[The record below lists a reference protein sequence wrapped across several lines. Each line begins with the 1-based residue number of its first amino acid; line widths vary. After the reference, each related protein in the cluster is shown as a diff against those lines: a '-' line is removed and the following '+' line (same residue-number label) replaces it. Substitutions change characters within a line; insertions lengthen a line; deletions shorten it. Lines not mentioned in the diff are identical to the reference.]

1 MLLDPRSASFKRYLL
16 PGLIFQSV
24 VIAGGYGTGRELVEF
39 FLRHGPLTGLAGMA
53 VSTVVWSAV
62 CAASFEFARTFRAYD
77 YRSFFRELL
86 GGGWFTFEVCYFALL
101 AIVLA
106 VIAAAAGSILEESFG
121 LPYAVGVLGIMG
133 AVAFL
138 VFRGS
143 ATIEGV
149 LSTWSLVLYGVYFL
163 VFVWSFKFFG
173 TEIAAAFGGSDFRSD
188 WAVAGV
194 RYAAYNLAVVPAI
207 LFALHEVKTRRQALT
222 AGLLA
227 GPIGIIP
234 AALFFVAMSGHY
246 PAIVDETVPANFLLD
261 ALGSRG
267 LQIVFQV
274 VLFGTLIET
283 GTGLIHAVNER
294 VAATY
299 RESGRDMPRALRPTI
314 ATALL
319 LAGAGL
325 ASFGLIELIARGYG
339 TLTWAFLGVFVLPI
353 LTWGIVRIR
362 WAPGERAGL
371 DRRDRPETGGRA
383 GSADVRRE

>member
-1 MLLDPRSASFKRYLL
+1 MLDPRSTTFKRYLL

-39 FLRHGPLTGLAGMA
+39 FLRQGPLGGLLGMA
-53 VSTVVWSAV
+53 VATAVWSAV

-86 GGGWFTFEVCYFALL
+86 GRAWFTFEICYFALL

-106 VIAAAAGSILEESFG
+106 VIAAAAGAILQETFS
-121 LPYAVGVLGIMG
+121 LPYAVGVIAIMS

-149 LSTWSLVLYGVYFL
+149 LSTWSLVLYAVYFV
-163 VFVWSFKFFG
+163 VFVWSFAVFG
-173 TEIAAAFGGSDFRSD
+173 DEIAAAFTAGTAGNG
-188 WAVAGV
+188 WAVGGV
-194 RYAAYNLAVVPAI
+194 RYAAYNLAIVPAI
-207 LFALHEVKTRRQALT
+207 YFALHEVKTRRQALT

-227 GPIGIIP
+227 GPIGIVP
-234 AALFFVAMSGHY
+234 GLLFFIAMSAHY
-246 PAIVDETVPANFLLD
+246 PAIVAETVPANFLLE
-261 ALGSRG
+261 ALGSRT
-267 LQIVFQV
+267 LQLVFQL

-299 RESGRDMPRALRPTI
+299 REAGRDMPRALRPII

-339 TLTWAFLGVFVLPI
+339 TLTWLFLAVFVVPI
-353 LTWGIVRIR
+353 LTWGIYRIR
-362 WAPGERAGL
+362 QAPAERAG
-371 DRRDRPETGGRA
+371 PAAEPA
-383 GSADVRRE
+383 